1 MTASLTPAEQVA
13 ALAAEALQHRAVRH
27 PYLRALEDGSFGDT
41 RAALADFAR
50 HYHGYSVHFPRY
62 LATVVGRLEDPLHR
76 RALLENL
83 AEESGQYPEADLAV
97 LAGVGIERSWIEGVP
112 HPKLFERFSRAL
124 GVEHGAQGSQEV
136 HAAQDEALEVVCWRE
151 MLMAV
156 LQGGSP
162 AEAVGAIGLGTE
174 HIVRAIYEPIC
185 RAIRR
190 VPELSGEAAVF
201 FPLHTAVDDHHQ
213 ETLRE
218 IAVALAATPNGVRD
232 LAKGM
237 RKALALR
244 SAFWDWLEERARCLA
259 PSRGFARSGTFL
271 LATF

>member
-1 MTASLTPAEQVA
+1 MTASLSPADQVT

-27 PYLRALEDGSFGDT
+27 PYLRALADGGFGNT

-50 HYHGYSVHFPRY
+50 HYHGYSVCFPRY
-62 LATVVGRLEDPLHR
+62 LALVIGRLESPLHR
-76 RALLENL
+76 GALLENL
-83 AEESGQYPEADLAV
+83 TEESGHYPEEELDV
-97 LAGVGIERSWIEGVP
+97 LAGMGIQRAWIEGIP

-124 GVEHGAQGSQEV
+124 GVEPGHHE
-136 HAAQDEALEVVCWRE
+136 EALEVVCWRE

-156 LQGGSP
+156 LAGGSP

-174 HIVRAIYEPIC
+174 NIVRAIYQPIC

-190 VPELSGEAAVF
+190 VPELCAEDTVF

-213 ETLRE
+213 ETLQE
-218 IAVALAATPNGVRD
+218 IAIDLAATPQGIRD

-244 SAFWDWLEERARCLA
+244 SAFWDWLEERARCMA
-259 PSRGFARSGTFL
+259 SPRSYALSGSFL
-271 LATF
+271 MAS